1 MFYGNN
7 VQDTRR
13 FFFDSWRKYRQGELL
28 SPLEKQIVDV
38 ILIHP
43 EYHSLLETLSLE
55 HDQAYFPE
63 LGQTN
68 PFLHMGFHLAIRDQ
82 IAMDKPP
89 GIREVY
95 ELLLKKYTD
104 ETRVEHLIMEQLAE
118 ALWQAQ
124 RNHTEPSEKSYLNA
138 CRQLLR

>member
-1 MFYGNN
+1 MFYGHH
-7 VQDTRR
+7 VQDTRQ
-13 FFFDSWRKYRQGELL
+13 FFFESWRKYRQAELL

-55 HDQAYFPE
+55 QDQAYFPE

-82 IAMDKPP
+82 IAMDKPQ

-95 ELLLKKYTD
+95 ERLLKKYAD
-104 ETRVEHLIMEQLAE
+104 EPLVEHLIMEQLAE